1 VSSEVA
7 GNGYWAG
14 FLARGRPAEH
24 GQNPTEHS
32 EKRQALTMAFTKTGY
47 LLSWGK
53 PSRVILSLKA
63 DMEDIQ
69 KDQEFLEYVVKSL
82 VNHPE
87 DVKTTRELD
96 DRGVKITLHVN
107 PEDMGYIIGRQGQTA
122 RALRILL
129 KIVGAKTDAR
139 VSMVIFEPEE
149 MRRLHQEKKATMA
162 PLMGAVAVSAPSTVK
177 VHGDSG
183 LVSDDDL
190 SDLGI

>member
-1 VSSEVA
+1 M
-7 GNGYWAG
+7 
-14 FLARGRPAEH
+14 AE
-24 GQNPTEHS
+24 
-32 EKRQALTMAFTKTGY
+32 M
-47 LLSWGK
+47 
-53 PSRVILSLKA
+53 
-63 DMEDIQ
+63 Q
-69 KDQEFLEYVVKSL
+69 KDQQFLEYVVKSL

-87 DVKTTRELD
+87 DVKTDREID

-129 KIVGAKTDAR
+129 KIVGAKDDAR

-149 MRRLHQEKKATMA
+149 LRRQHQEKKASMPSVA
-162 PLMGAVAVSAPSTVK
+162 AVAPSPGSDMRPTPR
-177 VHGDSG
+177 VHGDAG